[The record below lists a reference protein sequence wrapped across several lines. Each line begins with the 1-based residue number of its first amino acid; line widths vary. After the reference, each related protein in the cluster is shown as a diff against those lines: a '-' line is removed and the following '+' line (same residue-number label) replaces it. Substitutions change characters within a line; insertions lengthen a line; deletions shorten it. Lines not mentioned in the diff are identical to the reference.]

1 MRNKNHPVS
10 GDILA
15 VQSRLARTALGW
27 NIDKLA
33 EVAKV
38 STQTIK
44 RLERGD
50 ELRGKTIAKIQ
61 GALEEA
67 GIEFL
72 PDNGGG
78 VGIRIKPPHMDV

>member
-1 MRNKNHPVS
+1 MLP
-10 GDILA
+10 

-33 EVAKV
+33 EVAQV

-50 ELRGKTIAKIQ
+50 ELRRRTIAKIQ

-78 VGIRIKPPHMDV
+78 VGIRIKTPHRDA